1 MRVITRQVENQP
13 LTVIIE
19 YPEYDKSTS
28 DLVRKINNLNFRF
41 AAFDE
46 EKQIRIDCSD
56 VYYLESVERKMFI
69 YTKKDVYRFNSS
81 MAEIEELIKDTEMVR
96 ISRTCIMNTDHLK
109 EIRQLKNSHL
119 EAVMDNDEMLIVSRK
134 YLKDI
139 KSVFKRSQI

>member
-19 YPEYDKSTS
+19 YPEYDKSAS
-28 DLVRKINNLNFRF
+28 DLVRKINNLNFQF

-46 EKQIRIDCSD
+46 DKQIRIDRSD

-109 EIRQLKNSHL
+109 EIRQLINSHL

>member
-28 DLVRKINNLNFRF
+28 DLVRKINNLNFQF

-46 EKQIRIDCSD
+46 EKQIRIDRSD